1 MRRDGNLSG
10 YYLTPWKPIPRRPDQ
25 QILVP
30 LPPQK
35 LPLARPRPCR
45 RRIDADCR
53 LLWNGW
59 GGVLRGKANLLWWL
73 HSAYALL
80 FGLMVMWLSSRN
92 FAYLRIIV
100 FHITFIWLTSLFLP
114 VLVKRPWLPPEWR
127 ERLRLAINYFNK
139 NFYQQLLFFLLPVY
153 YASTTFGSRNMVFL
167 ILLALSALL
176 STMDIIYDRYLSV
189 RWSLTALFFVFNL
202 FAAINVMLPVLWAI
216 SNRRALWVSGV
227 LALGGFASMQYR
239 LSGLRGRSAKMLLG
253 GAALGLLLI
262 VEIFPSFIP
271 PAPLCLVSAEFGT
284 AIRSLRIDAP
294 LATVP
299 SSPGKLA
306 VLTAIN
312 APMGLEEEVRHCWY
326 LNGEPMFVSGYHTVT
341 GGRKEGYRLWSQI
354 THRGGVAARVVTVD
368 VETKGGQLIGRARLK
383 TCRTMME

>member
-1 MRRDGNLSG
+1 MRAFATVCAGMAIFPDIPDTMEANPPTVGSADPG
-10 YYLTPWKPIPRRPDQ
+10 SPATADTPAYTAP
-25 QILVP
+25 P
-30 LPPQK
+30 LQAQDRSR
-35 LPLARPRPCR
+35 LPLFVE
-45 RRIDADCR
+45 R
-53 LLWNGW
+53 LGEFLH
-59 GGVLRGKANLLWWL
+59 GKANLLWWL

-114 VLVKRPWLPPEWR
+114 VLVRRPWLPPKWR

-176 STMDIIYDRYLSV
+176 STLDIIYDRYLSV

-216 SNRRALWVSGV
+216 SNRRALWVSGA
-227 LALGGFASMQYR
+227 LALGGFASMLYR

-262 VEIFPSFIP
+262 VGILPSFIP

-294 LATVP
+294 LTTIP
-299 SSPGKLA
+299 SSPGKLVA
-306 VLTAIN
+306 LTAIK
-312 APMGLEEEVRHCWY
+312 APMGLEEEVRHRWY
-326 LNGEPMFVSGYHTVT
+326 LNGELLFVSGFHTVT
-341 GGRKEGYRLWSQI
+341 GGRNEGYRLWSQI
-354 THRGGVAARVVTVD
+354 TNRGGLAGRVVTVD

-383 TCRTMME
+383 T